1 MKYLQII
8 VEGKSEE
15 TFVKDVLE
23 KHFSSLGIYVSARKV
38 TTGWDRINNKP
49 AKGGGSGYIKLKNDI
64 FNWIKSDKGRANT
77 YYTTFIDLYAF
88 PKDSGSPY
96 SLQIQNIVDPYTKIQ
111 ELETAIAKDID
122 HPSFIPYVQLHEFET
137 LLMVEPDRLLVL
149 FPDAQKGILNL
160 KQEIGSKNPEE
171 INESPKTAPSKR
183 IIKFIPEYE
192 FQKAEVG
199 PMITEDIGLN
209 ALRQRCPHFS
219 EWITKLENI

>member
-1 MKYLQII
+1 MKYLQMI
-8 VEGKSEE
+8 VEGDSEE

-23 KHFSSLGIYVSARKV
+23 KHFSSLGIYISARKV
-38 TTGWDRINNKP
+38 ITGWDRINNKP

-64 FNWIKSDKGRANT
+64 SNWIKSDRGRANT

-96 SLQIQNIVDPYTKIQ
+96 SLQIQNIADSYKKIQ
-111 ELETAIAKDID
+111 ELEAAMAKDID

-137 LLMVEPDRLLVL
+137 LLMVEPDRLLVM
-149 FPDAQKGILNL
+149 FPDAQKGIRNL
-160 KQEIGSKNPEE
+160 KQDIGSTKPEE

-183 IIKFIPEYE
+183 IIKYIPDYKSL
-192 FQKAEVG
+192 KAQVG
-199 PMITEDIGLN
+199 PMIAEAIGLN
-209 ALRQRCPHFS
+209 VLRAQCPHFN